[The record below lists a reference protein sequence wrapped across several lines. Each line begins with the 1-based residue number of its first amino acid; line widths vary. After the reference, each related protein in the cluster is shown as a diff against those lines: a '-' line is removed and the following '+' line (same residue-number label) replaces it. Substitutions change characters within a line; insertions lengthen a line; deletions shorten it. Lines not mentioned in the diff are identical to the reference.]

1 MIFKNFLHII
11 KKIFLIL
18 LFFLIFSNKLY
29 AADIDEDTTI
39 SSDATAQQVVT
50 ENDVDIILTDN
61 ASITRTGQ
69 KAIKNTDGDVTGTT
83 LTIHSGSAITSTGAN
98 TISTEG
104 GEFTVTNSGEIS
116 TSVSKA
122 INLSSSDGV
131 TITNN
136 SGGVIS
142 ANGYAILGDA
152 SNTTDNITIDNSGT
166 IFSSVT
172 TGSTSTAIILDEYNN
187 KNPIPNTTI
196 TNNVGGSI
204 YSEGPKAT
212 IKLGTSSTI
221 TNSGSIKN
229 NKSVDKNSIEL
240 IGNNNTVTL
249 KDEGIVVGK
258 IKAATGTTGNTLK
271 FNHGLGKSYYYNTGG
286 DFTLE
291 DLDGNQVVKGSA
303 GSVGQGG
310 SETVDDLLGYK
321 SLNIRKSLNKFL
333 KSEGFKNKKT
343 EWQGIQATSLERKE
357 NTKNLALGYEFYS
370 LGLNIMRPSEN
381 ENVIASF
388 EYSEQDFQKDHIIT
402 RYNLLFGLHY
412 NESEINK
419 FKNNSFILAGA
430 TLNEGERKI
439 LTNTTSSGTL
449 NISDKYE
456 SFEIHTGKKFQNK
469 SLLPNLGT
477 NLSYSYTPAHSES
490 KYYFWDEKHVAN
502 FSLDLSDEYNIENK
516 KSKSKF
522 GIGWILDYRTLITD
536 SKTEYSVNGTKATYK
551 QDNELTKEM
560 TLSVNINYE
569 KKFYKFGKILI
580 SIDGK
585 STTQDVNS
593 IGANISFVKVL

>member
-1 MIFKNFLHII
+1 MIFKNFQQIT

-69 KAIKNTDGDVTGTT
+69 KAIKNTDGNVTGTT
-83 LTIHSGSAITSTGAN
+83 LTIHSGSAVTSTLAN
-98 TISTEG
+98 TIATEG
-104 GEFTVTNSGEIS
+104 GELTVTNSGEIS

-122 INLSSSDGV
+122 INLSGSDGV
-131 TITNN
+131 SITNN

-142 ANGYAILGDA
+142 ANGYAILG
-152 SNTTDNITIDNSGT
+152 NTSTATDNITIDNSGT

-172 TGSTSTAIILDEYNN
+172 TGSTSTAIILDKKSNTY
-187 KNPIPNTTI
+187 IPNTTI
-196 TNNVGGSI
+196 INNAGGSI
-204 YSEGPKAT
+204 YSEGPKST
-212 IKLGTSSTI
+212 IIIGTSSTI

-240 IGNNNTVTL
+240 TGNNNTVTL

-258 IKAATGTTGNTLK
+258 IKATSGKTGNTLK

-333 KSEGFKNKKT
+333 KSEGFKNNKT

-357 NTKNLALGYEFYS
+357 HAKNLAIGYEFYS
-370 LGLNIMRPSEN
+370 LGVNVMRPLEN
-381 ENVIASF
+381 KNVIASF
-388 EYSEQDFQKDHIIT
+388 EYSEQDFQKDHDIT
-402 RYNLLFGLHY
+402 RYNILFGVHY
-412 NESEINK
+412 NESENK
-419 FKNNSFILAGA
+419 FKDNTFILAGA
-430 TLNEGERKI
+430 TLNEGEREI

-449 NISDKYE
+449 KIFDTYE
-456 SFEIHTGKKFQNK
+456 SFEIHTGKKFINK
-469 SLLPNLGT
+469 SLIPNIGA
-477 NLSYSYTPAHSES
+477 NLSYSYTPEHSET
-490 KYYFWDEKHVAN
+490 KYYSWEDKHVAN
-502 FSLDLSDEYNIENK
+502 FSLDLSDEFSIERE

-536 SKTEYSVNGTKATYK
+536 SKTEYSVKGTKATYK
-551 QDNELTKEM
+551 PDDDLTKEM

-585 STTQDVNS
+585 TTTQEVNS
-593 IGANISFVKVL
+593 VGANIYFVKVL

>member
-1 MIFKNFLHII
+1 MIFKNFQQII
-11 KKIFLIL
+11 KKIVLIL

-29 AADIDEDTTI
+29 AANVAEDTTI
-39 SSDATAQQVVT
+39 SSDTPAQQVVT

-131 TITNN
+131 LITNN

-166 IFSSVT
+166 IFSSIT

-187 KNPIPNTTI
+187 GNPIPNTTI
-196 TNNVGGSI
+196 TNNAGGSI

-258 IKAATGTTGNTLK
+258 IKAASDTTGNTLK

-333 KSEGFKNKKT
+333 KSEGFKNNKT
-343 EWQGIQATSLERKE
+343 EWQGIQATSLERQEHK
-357 NTKNLALGYEFYS
+357 NNLALGYKFYS
-370 LGLNIMRPSEN
+370 LGVNIIRPLEN
-381 ENVIASF
+381 ENIIASF
-388 EYSEQDFQKDHIIT
+388 EYSEQDFQKDHTIA
-402 RYNLLFGLHY
+402 RYNLLFGLHF
-412 NESEINK
+412 NDSEINE
-419 FKNNSFILAGA
+419 FKNNTYILAGA
-430 TLNEGERKI
+430 TLNESKRKI
-439 LTNTTSSGTL
+439 LTNTTSSGIL
-449 NISDKYE
+449 NVIDAYD
-456 SFEIHTGKKFQNK
+456 SFEVYVGKKFNNK
-469 SLLPNLGT
+469 KIIPNIGT
-477 NLSYSYTPAHSES
+477 NLSYSITPAHSES
-490 KYYFWDEKHVAN
+490 KYYSWEEKHVAN
-502 FSLDLSDEYNIENK
+502 FSVDLSDEFTIESK
-516 KSKSKF
+516 KNNSKL
-522 GIGWILDYRTLITD
+522 GIGWILDYRTLISD
-536 SKTEYSVNGTKATYK
+536 SSTRYSVNGTKATYR
-551 QDNELTKEM
+551 QDNNLKKQM
-560 TLSVNINYE
+560 TISANINYE
-569 KKFYKFGKILI
+569 KKIRKLGKILI
-580 SIDGK
+580 SFDGIR
-585 STTQDVNS
+585 TTQNVHGVS
-593 IGANISFVKVL
+593 ANVSFIY